1 MATWVAIV
9 NGTSYTLNDRNPFDV
24 VSVQGIGIAP
34 TRRLTQR
41 GPLQHGETDIGYR
54 LDPRQINL
62 VLAFATTQLSY
73 ADGLRDTIAHIFGPG
88 HKVQLR
94 CTRSDASVRQID
106 CYTVGLTDMP
116 ITDDDRV
123 GAFQRTAIQL
133 VAPNPLWYD
142 PTAEQG
148 SITPPGDWWLAAGA
162 IEAANVI
169 THEVNIVSDV
179 NGNPWAGSGWVA
191 HTQWS
196 VVIKAS
202 YVDDG
207 NDYQYWMC
215 YDGAFAPPTFERKLM
230 AVSASD
236 KWIYGS
242 ALHDGSVLNFLAGTA
257 NATQRVI
264 AVICN
269 GPDINLYADG
279 ILQWSAPG
287 IGRFLPTGTR
297 IWGDYIPGTFSYAA
311 AYNIALSPGQLTAL
325 QAAMD
330 ASFPELAGVI
340 VNVGNADA
348 FPVIQLQGEMQ
359 DPIITN
365 VTTGEV
371 LDFTGYDVPA
381 LTYNYINTAYGQKT
395 VKGGDGTSLIDK
407 LTSASDLA
415 TFHLQPGPNYI
426 TVQSASTLT
435 AADVLFT
442 FYKSYLSL

>member
-1 MATWVAIV
+1 MSTWVAIV
-9 NGTSYTLNDRNPFDV
+9 NGTSYSLNNRSPFDV
-24 VSVQGIGIAP
+24 VSVQGVGIAP

-41 GPLQHGETDIGYR
+41 GPLQHGETDVGYR

-94 CTRSDASVRQID
+94 CTRSDAEVRQID

-116 ITDDDRV
+116 ITDDDRI
-123 GAFQRTAIQL
+123 GAFQRIAVQL

-142 PTAEQG
+142 PTVEQG
-148 SITPPGDWWLAAGA
+148 SIAEPGDWWLAAGA

-169 THEVNIVSDV
+169 THEVNVVTNVS
-179 NGNPWAGSGWVA
+179 GNPWTGSGWVA

-207 NDYQYWMC
+207 NDYPYWRC
-215 YDGAFAPPTFERKLM
+215 YDGALAPPTFERELRAM
-230 AVSASD
+230 SFSD
-236 KWIYGS
+236 RWSYGS
-242 ALHDGSVLNFLAGTA
+242 YLHDGMGLNFPAGTA
-257 NATQRVI
+257 NATQRAI

-269 GPDINLYADG
+269 GPDVNIYADG
-279 ILQWSAPG
+279 VLQWSAPG
-287 IGRFLPTGTR
+287 MGAFLPTGTR
-297 IWGDYIPGTFSYAA
+297 EWGDTIPGTLSYAA
-311 AYNIALSPGQLTAL
+311 AYNIALNSGQLAAL
-325 QAAMD
+325 QSAMD

-340 VNVGNADA
+340 FNAGNADA
-348 FPVIQLQGEMQ
+348 FPVIQLQGEIQ
-359 DPIITN
+359 GPIIMN

-381 LTYNYINTAYGQKT
+381 LNYNYINTAYGQKT
-395 VKGGDGTSLIDK
+395 VTNGDGTNLIDK
-407 LTSASDLA
+407 LTSVSDLA

-435 AADVLFT
+435 RSDVLFT
-442 FYKSYLSL
+442 YHKSYLSL